1 MATSKSNT
9 VEDIFGDVLKLEA
22 DRLIEDHKNQAENTW
37 DGDWAAK
44 YSDIRAAVAAYDPKL
59 GDENKIIIRETK
71 VFSNGRHVYTSYT
84 MKSHFEMPTGVLRST
99 ATGRIGCRV
108 FSAHN
113 FRKILKAAGV
123 QSVRKAKA
131 ARAGA

>member
-1 MATSKSNT
+1 MATSKGNT
-9 VEDIFGDVLKLEA
+9 VKDIHGDVLKLEA
-22 DRLIEDHKNQAENTW
+22 GRLIEENT
-37 DGDWAAK
+37 GKSGCCNWAAK
-44 YSDIRAAVAAYDPKL
+44 YSDIRAAVTGRYPWRDNGILIRRCVLRSGRNVYDD
-59 GDENKIIIRETK
+59 GITIVTN
-71 VFSNGRHVYTSYT
+71 
-84 MKSHFEMPTGVLRST
+84 FEMPTGVTRL
-99 ATGRIGCRV
+99 GRIGCRQ

>member
-9 VEDIFGDVLKLEA
+9 VKDIFGDVLKLEA
-22 DRLIEDHKNQAENTW
+22 GRLIEDHKNQAENTW
-37 DGDWAAK
+37 DRDWAAK

-59 GDENKIIIRETK
+59 GDENKIRICET
-71 VFSNGRHVYTSYT
+71 VVSNGRHVYSVMT
-84 MKSHFEMPTGVLRST
+84 MMSNFEMPTGVTRSVSQ
-99 ATGRIGCRV
+99 GRIGCRQ